1 MLSTLKTSIIWR
13 FLNETKAITT
23 TTISVNN
30 YQHRRRLNTTT
41 RIFSDRSNIILMGS
55 PGSGKST
62 VARIL
67 AKKLNKPS
75 IDIDNDILEPM
86 WGVKISEKLK
96 EKGSKHFIEE
106 EGKALMTVKAE
117 NSIISLTGSNPLHD
131 EAMRYIAN
139 TGYVI
144 FLDYPAKGILQR
156 LHKMKIDRIVGQE
169 IGTPLTDILE
179 HRQMTYEQAYDIRI
193 LCEENESPESVS
205 EKVIEAL
212 AVLEEDQGYVSTRQ
226 DKDSVSVQ
234 ERTSLGEILLQGL
247 APDGGLYVPALQ
259 IPCLSKG
266 EWSRLVNMS
275 YRDRALRIM
284 ERLINPCDLHPS
296 KLRLFLERAYNNETF
311 SHEKIF
317 PVRHLKDNHFLL
329 ELFHGPTA
337 SFKDAALQLMPQMF
351 VDALRHNE
359 FKTDSS
365 RYIILVATSGD
376 TGSAVLDGFRRHAE
390 GSGVGVIV
398 LFPEHGISEVQRLQM
413 TAMSGGNVQVLGID
427 GDFDLCQ
434 GMVKRAFQD
443 QDLASWLSNNGN
455 FRLRYK
461 NAANSITWG
470 RLLPQIV
477 FQVSGYLDLVEQKV
491 ISLGDEVD
499 VCIPT
504 GNFGNILGAFY
515 AQAMGIPFR
524 RLVCASN
531 ANNTLTE
538 FINSGVY
545 DIRSR
550 QIQKTQSPAIDI
562 LKASNLERFIY
573 HKSDRDSQLV
583 RKCFKELE
591 ENQCFEVSGQLLE
604 DIQKSLVGKW
614 CSEAECV
621 NTIKNCFETT
631 GYLLDPHTAIAKF
644 VADLVNDVDV
654 PMIINATAHYSK
666 FAPQVLR
673 ALGHKKDIKDKSM
686 SELFDMASKIT
697 DSPSMHSRL
706 KEYIKSSDVNEKVLK
721 PNYEDV
727 ERAIKIF
734 SHKI

>member
-1 MLSTLKTSIIWR
+1 MLSTLKTSSLWR
-13 FLNETKAITT
+13 FLNETKALTSTT
-23 TTISVNN
+23 LSIKK

-41 RIFSDRSNIILMGS
+41 RIFSDRYNIILMGS

-67 AKKLNKPS
+67 AQKLNKPS
-75 IDIDNDILEPM
+75 IDIDNDVLEPM

-96 EKGSKHFIEE
+96 EKGSKYFIEE

-117 NSIISLTGSNPLHD
+117 NSIISLTGSNPLND
-131 EAMRYIAN
+131 QAMRYIAS

-169 IGTPLTDILE
+169 IGTPLADILD
-179 HRQMTYEQAYDIRI
+179 HRQITYEQAYDIRI

-205 EKVIEAL
+205 EKVIVAL
-212 AVLEEDQGYVSTRQ
+212 KVLEEDQGYVSTRQ
-226 DKDSVSVQ
+226 DKNSVNTQ

-259 IPCLSKG
+259 IPILSKG
-266 EWSRLVNMS
+266 EWSRLVNIG

-284 ERLINPCDLHPS
+284 ERLMNPCDLHPS
-296 KLRLFLERAYNNETF
+296 KLRIFLERAYNSETF
-311 SHEKIF
+311 DNEKIF
-317 PVRHLKDNHFLL
+317 PVRHLQDNQFLL

-351 VDALRHNE
+351 VDALRNNE
-359 FKTDSS
+359 PLNNSS

-413 TAMSGGNVQVLGID
+413 TAMSGGNVQVLGIE

-434 GMVKRAFQD
+434 TMVKKAFQD
-443 QDLASWLSNNGN
+443 QNLATWLSENGN
-455 FRLRYK
+455 FRLRYR

-477 FQVSGYLDLVEQKV
+477 FQVSAYLDLVEQKV

-504 GNFGNILGAFY
+504 GNFGNILGAYY

-524 RLVCASN
+524 RLICASN

-538 FINSGVY
+538 FINTGVY
-545 DIRSR
+545 DIRAR

-562 LKASNLERFIY
+562 LKASNLERFLY
-573 HKSDRDSQLV
+573 HMSDRNDQLV

-591 ENQCFEVSGQLLE
+591 ENQCFEVSGQLLK

-621 NTIKNCFETT
+621 NTIKKCFETT

-644 VADLVNDVDV
+644 VADLVNDGDV
-654 PMIINATAHYSK
+654 PMIINATAHCSK

-673 ALGHKKDIKDKSM
+673 ALGHKKEIKDKTV
-686 SELFDMASKIT
+686 SEMFDMLHKIT
-697 DSPSMHSRL
+697 ESPSMHSKL
-706 KEYIKSSDVNEKVLK
+706 EECVKSSSINEKVLK
-721 PNYEDV
+721 PNYEDI
-727 ERAIKIF
+727 EREIKIF

>member
-1 MLSTLKTSIIWR
+1 MLSTLRNSVLWR
-13 FLNETKAITT
+13 FVEAQTITCT
-23 TTISVNN
+23 TLRIRG
-30 YQHRRRLNTTT
+30 YQQQRRLNTTT
-41 RIFSDRSNIILMGS
+41 RIFSEKYNIILMGS

-67 AKKLNKPS
+67 SKKLNKPS
-75 IDIDNDILEPM
+75 IDIDNDVLEPM
-86 WGVKISEKLK
+86 WGKKISEKLK
-96 EKGSKHFIEE
+96 EKGSKAFIEE

-169 IGTPLTDILE
+169 MGTPLTDILD
-179 HRQMTYEQAYDIRI
+179 HRQSTYEQAYDIRI
-193 LCEENESPESVS
+193 LCEEDESPESVS
-205 EKVIEAL
+205 EKVVQAL
-212 AVLEEDQGYVSTRQ
+212 KVLEEDQGYVSTRQ
-226 DKDSVSVQ
+226 DVKSVSPH
-234 ERTSLGEILLQGL
+234 ERTTLGEILLQGL

-259 IPCLSKG
+259 IPILTKG
-266 EWSRLVNMS
+266 EWSRLVNVG

-284 ERLINPCDLHPS
+284 EKLINPFDLHPS
-296 KLRLFLERAYNNETF
+296 KLRLFIEKAYNSELF
-311 SHEKIF
+311 SDEKIF
-317 PVRHLKDNHFLL
+317 PVRHLQDNQFLL
-329 ELFHGPTA
+329 ELFHGPTG
-337 SFKDAALQLMPQMF
+337 SFKDGALQLMPQMF
-351 VDALRHNE
+351 VDALRHSQPMN
-359 FKTDSS
+359 SS

-376 TGSAVLDGFRRHAE
+376 TGGAVLDGFRRHAE

-398 LFPEHGISEVQRLQM
+398 LFPEDGISEVQRLQM
-413 TAMSGGNVQVLGID
+413 TSMSGGNVQVLGIE

-434 GMVKRAFQD
+434 AMVKRAFQD
-443 QDLASWLSNNGN
+443 QDLASWLAANGN
-455 FRLRYK
+455 FKLS
-461 NAANSITWG
+461 AANSITWG

-477 FQVSGYLDLVEQKV
+477 FQVSAYLNLVEQKV

-524 RLVCASN
+524 RLICASN
-531 ANNTLTE
+531 TNNTLTE
-538 FINSGVY
+538 FINSGKY

-550 QIQKTQSPAIDI
+550 QLQKTQSPAIDI

-573 HKSDRDSQLV
+573 HMSNRDHQLV
-583 RKCFKELE
+583 RKCFKDLE
-591 ENQCFEVSGQLLE
+591 ENQCFEVTGQLLE
-604 DIQKSLVGKW
+604 DIQGLLVGKW
-614 CSEAECV
+614 CSEAECLQ
-621 NTIKNCFETT
+621 TIKKCFDKT

-644 VADLVNDVDV
+644 VADLVNDGDV

-666 FAPQVLR
+666 FIPQVLQ
-673 ALGHKKDIKDKSM
+673 ALGRKKDMKEKSV
-686 SELFDMASKIT
+686 SELFEMAHKIT
-697 DSPSMHSRL
+697 EAPSMHSRL
-706 KEYIKSSDVNEKVLK
+706 EECVKSASTCEKVLK

-727 ERAIKIF
+727 EREIKIF